1 MAPLSHIG
9 AVLDADVLI
18 PAALRDT
25 LLRAAQRGLYR
36 PYWSA
41 AILAEVE
48 RNLVRARLTT
58 AAQARG
64 LVGVLHT
71 AFPRALVADYER
83 LIPDMTNHP
92 KDRHV
97 LAAAVTAG
105 AQIIVTFN
113 LRDFPGEAVA
123 RYNIESAHPD
133 TFLTDLADR
142 APEIM
147 AQVIERQAAALRNP
161 PKTYDDILDNLT
173 GQAPR
178 FAALMREYRP

>member
-1 MAPLSHIG
+1 M
-9 AVLDADVLI
+9 
-18 PAALRDT
+18 
-25 LLRAAQRGLYR
+25 
-36 PYWSA
+36 
-41 AILAEVE
+41 
-48 RNLVRARLTT
+48 
-58 AAQARG
+58 
-64 LVGVLHT
+64 
-71 AFPRALVADYER
+71 
-83 LIPDMTNHP
+83 
-92 KDRHV
+92 
-97 LAAAVTAG
+97 
-105 AQIIVTFN
+105 
-113 LRDFPGEAVA
+113 A